1 MRKRAKRDEA
11 KCRQM
16 RERGFSLIELL
27 IVVTIILIVAAIA
40 IPSLLRAKISANE
53 SSAVASLRTITT
65 AETTYASSWGVGY
78 AATLANLGG
87 ANPCVVA
94 TSANSC
100 IIDPGLSVA
109 PFSKSGYAF
118 VAVGNTQVMG
128 VNSGF
133 EANATPNMVDIT
145 GKRAFCSD
153 QSGVL
158 RANFTGIAIGT
169 GTGTCATVVTLIV
182 GN

>member
-1 MRKRAKRDEA
+1 MRNPANHGAAKVRRPLE
-11 KCRQM
+11 Q
-16 RERGFSLIELL
+16 GFSLIELL
-27 IVVTIILIVAAIA
+27 IVVAIILIVAAIA

-65 AETTYASSWGVGY
+65 AETTYASSWGSGY
-78 AATLANLGG
+78 AVALTNLGG
-87 ANPCVVA
+87 PNPCAAA
-94 TSANSC
+94 TAANGC
-100 IIDPGLSVA
+100 IIDSGLSVA
-109 PFSKSGYAF
+109 PFSKSGYTF
-118 VAVGNTQVMG
+118 VALGNTPVAG

-153 QSGVL
+153 QTGVL
-158 RANFTGIAIGT
+158 RANTTGVAIGT
-169 GTGTCATVVTLIV
+169 APATCATVGTLII